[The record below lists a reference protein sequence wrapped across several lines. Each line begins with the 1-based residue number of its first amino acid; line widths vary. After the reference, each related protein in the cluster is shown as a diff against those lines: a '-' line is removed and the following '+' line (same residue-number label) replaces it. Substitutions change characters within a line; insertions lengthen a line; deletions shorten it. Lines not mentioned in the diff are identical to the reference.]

1 MFTITLFKDA
11 RGIFTPFIMF
21 NDSFIESV
29 MKTIGLPCYM
39 VLWHWQCTTF
49 NQHFYHF
56 DAVTTKTW
64 HLFIHSHFVRI
75 LHHERASKINC
86 GILDFSNAVAIYKAI
101 ARGLKKTK
109 CPAVR
114 TFSRISAKTLFL
126 IVWKYSIFIENYQT
140 IRKTRMA
147 SQLSGCGFLGIEQ
160 SRAVSTLRKLISW
173 EAVLDS
179 QARFHPN

>member
-1 MFTITLFKDA
+1 MFNITLFKDA

-160 SRAVSTLRKLISW
+160 SRAVSALRKLIPW